1 MLGRSR
7 RVLGASRGRG
17 AGGKL
22 KAQQALAQYYKSLVD
37 EQKRRK
43 LLAP

>member
-1 MLGRSR
+1 MNHSSK
-7 RVLGASRGRG
+7 RVERKTSDTK
-17 AGGKL
+17 GKL

-43 LLAP
+43 VAAQ